1 MTPSISNNLLTI
13 FGGCVFHILLPKI
26 LRLLIKKG
34 LLKILVWRQ
43 NAPLNFLLKE
53 GCSLLRVP
61 EDIFFLSIPMFRGDA
76 ASTRCEALHK
86 TEGTEKRAT
95 KNVQLV
101 LQHCC
106 KTSWIAMLRVLPPTF
121 KPVNNL
127 ICCKTGFMWVVKR
140 AISLFNLF
148 YSNVAKQVARFLLSV
163 FPYLS

>member
-106 KTSWIAMLRVLPPTF
+106 KTSWIAILRVLPPMFTS
-121 KPVNNL
+121 L
-127 ICCKTGFMWVVKR
+127 GER
-140 AISLFNLF
+140 GSLFNIGVLTNRNGANLLTTWF
-148 YSNVAKQVARFLLSV
+148 VARQVLCGW
-163 FPYLS
+163 